1 MIKAINTTIN
11 RISAIFG
18 VLGEVII
25 CILAVLLMW
34 DVFMRFVVN
43 RPVYWILD
51 ITQLLQGAMALMA
64 GAYVLK
70 LGGHVNMSAVI
81 VAATKKWKKILTI
94 VHLSV
99 VAMCCGV
106 MAYLSWPMFMQS
118 LRIKECPFG
127 ITIPLAPWKFLVPFG
142 FALLCLQAL
151 AMIFSYVH
159 TPLEDFKEVKGD

>member
-1 MIKAINTTIN
+1 MIKAINTAIN
-11 RISAIFG
+11 KISTIFG

-81 VAATKKWKKILTI
+81 AAATRRWKKILTT

-99 VAMCCGV
+99 VAICCGF

-127 ITIPLAPWKFLVPFG
+127 ITIPLAPWKFLVPLG
-142 FALLCLQAL
+142 FALLSLQAL
-151 AMIFSYVH
+151 AMTLGYVCS
-159 TPLEDFKEVKGD
+159 PLEDFKEVKGD